1 MQSYK
6 QKNFKEIHLVWFL
19 TYRKKVCDDMFITLK
34 RLDFKDNEGKGNKYQ
49 GLKSILKS
57 SAFLNLCGL

>member
-1 MQSYK
+1 MSG
-6 QKNFKEIHLVWFL
+6 FWLIE
-19 TYRKKVCDDMFITLK
+19 KKVCDDMFITLK